1 MRIRNNKKHLV
12 VNKEYSRLPYWTDD
26 GYEDVQKS
34 VSQKYVQ
41 DTYGAF
47 AESENQLPYLNDADY
62 QGLEYQ
68 YQNPEYFDPLD
79 LPDVDLTNTAP
90 KGTCYELWNSLFGHR
105 TGAFIPTS
113 GEWSALREYN
123 KKCPLIYMP
132 RTCCS
137 ESTKVD
143 SFVGVNGPVKRS
155 ESNIKIHGPSTV
167 KVNET
172 AEYSVSGGLIGCAY
186 ELDVEGD
193 GNMVGSTFYAPS
205 TPGTAVIYVKPW
217 MSDDQHKRCDFITV
231 TIESGAC
238 TGSIGYTTLQ
248 MSVSGSQTLTV
259 VNPTSGETYYWS
271 TTSGSLSASEGTS
284 VVFTA
289 PASNANC
296 ANNPTITLT
305 CGGSVVDTVEFAVN
319 QVPNNY
325 AAYEFNGDCQ
335 YGCKQ
340 YWLGYYW
347 NCEYYY
353 QYEKTKYWCS
363 GDVHSSTVF
372 SIINSSVGCNYT
384 NYPSCTKLKNN
395 CDTDPKCAD
404 VGGCCNA
411 YTPGLVDLRTSAQ
424 KAAGCCPAQ
433 LM

>member
-1 MRIRNNKKHLV
+1 
-12 VNKEYSRLPYWTDD
+12 
-26 GYEDVQKS
+26 
-34 VSQKYVQ
+34 
-41 DTYGAF
+41 
-47 AESENQLPYLNDADY
+47 LPYLSDSDY

-137 ESTKVD
+137 ESSTVD

-248 MSVSGSQTLTV
+248 MQVSGTQTLTV
-259 VNPTSGETYYWS
+259 VNPTSGETYYWAAFR
-271 TTSGSLSASEGTS
+271 GSIDATGLSVTY
-284 VVFTA
+284 TA
-289 PASNANC
+289 PAINPNC
-296 ANNPTITLT
+296 ENNPTITLT
-305 CGGSVVDTVEFAVN
+305 CGGAQVDSISIAINAINGNRVGYVTEVVYVGWCKIIYLPGVVSSYVWNEMKVKCYALQCNGTVTLSSYNDNIV
-319 QVPNNY
+319 
-325 AAYEFNGDCQ
+325 GLSDCTQ
-335 YGCKQ
+335 
-340 YWLGYYW
+340 
-347 NCEYYY
+347 
-353 QYEKTKYWCS
+353 
-363 GDVHSSTVF
+363 D
-372 SIINSSVGCNYT
+372 
-384 NYPSCTKLKNN
+384 PSCS
-395 CDTDPKCAD
+395 CAK
-404 VGGCCNA
+404 A
-411 YTPGLVDLRTSAQ
+411 YTEAVQHTGICECVGFDAISGKYSDCRSAAQ
-424 KAAGCCPAQ
+424 KAAGCCPEQ
-433 LM
+433 LMSNTRTCPVCY

>member
-47 AESENQLPYLNDADY
+47 AESENQLPYLSDADY

-68 YQNPEYFDPLD
+68 YQDPQFPDIPDLNPE
-79 LPDVDLTNTAP
+79 TAP

-248 MSVSGSQTLTV
+248 MQVSGTQTLTV
-259 VNPTSGETYYWS
+259 VNPTSGETYYWAAS
-271 TTSGSLSASEGTS
+271 SGSIDATGLS
-284 VVFTA
+284 VIYTA
-289 PASNANC
+289 PATNPNC

-305 CGGSVVDTVEFAVN
+305 CGGTQVDSISIAVN
-319 QVPNNY
+319 
-325 AAYEFNGDCQ
+325 AYSNRYDVAYISLCTGGDS
-335 YGCKQ
+335 Y
-340 YWLGYYW
+340 
-347 NCEYYY
+347 N
-353 QYEKTKYWCS
+353 TS
-363 GDVHSSTVF
+363 
-372 SIINSSVGCNYT
+372 
-384 NYPSCTKLKNN
+384 N
-395 CDTDPKCAD
+395 CDKEGEYPWCYVSVRRYNCIGED
-404 VGGCCNA
+404 VIRILYGLPDLNCDYAMYLAQNGGYINCRYDGCA
-411 YTPGLVDLRTSAQ
+411 YTGEPGCSCGGFDPDVRTVLM
-424 KAAGCCPAQ
+424 KTNGCCPAQ
-433 LM
+433 LL